1 MSADAYNK
9 YAHKRKYTFYKGKN
23 MEEYLEMI
31 SVPAI
36 AVIVYFFVAVIKYAV
51 KENETF
57 KRFIPLISAGL
68 GVALGIVAYFAV
80 PQIMPAENV
89 FVAIIIGGASGL
101 SATGAHQIFK
111 QTSKRKED
119 IKKDTSDSE
128 TEKKEEKE
136 DKK

>member
-1 MSADAYNK
+1 
-9 YAHKRKYTFYKGKN
+9 

-36 AVIVYFFVAVIKYAV
+36 AVIVYFFVALIKYAV

>member
-1 MSADAYNK
+1 
-9 YAHKRKYTFYKGKN
+9 

-36 AVIVYFFVAVIKYAV
+36 AVIVYFVVAVIKYAV

-57 KRFIPLISAGL
+57 KRFIPLISA
-68 GVALGIVAYFAV
+68 YFAV

-89 FVAIIIGGASGL
+89 FVAVIIGGASGL

-119 IKKDTSDSE
+119 EDIEKNASASE
-128 TEKKEEKE
+128 TEKKEDKE